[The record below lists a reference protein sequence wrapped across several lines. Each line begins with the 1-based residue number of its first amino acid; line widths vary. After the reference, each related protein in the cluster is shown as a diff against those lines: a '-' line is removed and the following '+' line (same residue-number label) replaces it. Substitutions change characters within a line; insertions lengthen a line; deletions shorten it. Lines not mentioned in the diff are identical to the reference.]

1 VHGIP
6 AELGWPLT
14 ASRGAVAERELEDR
28 LGYRFRDAALL
39 RRALTHRSHSQ
50 PHNER
55 LEFLG
60 DSVVNCLV
68 ALELHQRYP
77 DLSEGEL
84 SRLRANLVNQ
94 RSLQSI
100 AQTHCIGSLL
110 LLGEGEL
117 RSGGTTRP
125 SILADA
131 LEAIIGAAL
140 LDGGFSAAQ
149 SVVRTLF
156 TESLAGIDPRTSG
169 KDAKTLLQEYAQGR
183 GLALPVYTLLGTRGH
198 AHAQTFEV
206 QCALEALDIRTEG
219 SGSSRRAAEQ
229 EAASKAYSKVNQT

>member
-1 VHGIP
+1 M
-6 AELGWPLT
+6 
-14 ASRGAVAERELEDR
+14 AERELEGR
-28 LGYRFRDAALL
+28 IGYRFRDAALL

-94 RSLQSI
+94 HSLQSI
-100 AQTHCIGSLL
+100 AQMHGIGTQL

-117 RSGGTTRP
+117 RSGGATRP

-131 LEAIIGAAL
+131 LEAVIGAAL
-140 LDGGFSAAQ
+140 LDGGFPAAQ
-149 SVVRTLF
+149 LVVQSLF
-156 TESLAGIDPRTSG
+156 AESLAGIDPRTSG

-183 GLALPVYTLLGTRGH
+183 GLALPVYTLLVTRGH

-219 SGSSRRAAEQ
+219 SGGSRRAAEQ
-229 EAASKAYSKVNQT
+229 EAASRAYAKVNQT